1 MKVHVFLGEFKTR
14 KDATSYTESY
24 WEPEPDE
31 SVSDRDYEIWE
42 NSNPKWKM
50 KSDLNCYLDGDFIET
65 ITEGNKFEYLCGMI
79 QNPESIKHL
88 KTELNKKVLV
98 LIFEKGINSQKS
110 KLKSTEV
117 LEYIGV
123 FESTLK

>member
-65 ITEGNKFEYLCGMI
+65 ITEDNKFEYLCGMI

-88 KTELNKKVLV
+88 KTELLM
-98 LIFEKGINSQKS
+98 I
-110 KLKSTEV
+110 
-117 LEYIGV
+117 
-123 FESTLK
+123 